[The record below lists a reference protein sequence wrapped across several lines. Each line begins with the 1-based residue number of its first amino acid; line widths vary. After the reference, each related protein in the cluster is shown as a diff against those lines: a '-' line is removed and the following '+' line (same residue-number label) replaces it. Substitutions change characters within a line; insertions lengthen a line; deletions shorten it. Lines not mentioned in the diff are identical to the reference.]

1 LEKSFFEIYN
11 SIVNNQLGK
20 RNMIEVENLTK
31 KYGSFSAVDDL
42 SFNVNKGEILGFLGP
57 NGAGKSTTMKM
68 LSCFITPTSGTAR
81 IGGFDIIKDSLAVR
95 ELVGYLPESAPSYKD
110 MTVLEFLT
118 FIAEIRG
125 YQKIENKKKVE
136 KVVETTFLDQVLYQT
151 IDTLS
156 KGYRQRVGF
165 AQALIH
171 DPPVLILDEPTD
183 GLDPNQKHEVRTL
196 IKKMAAEKAIILS
209 THILEEMEAV
219 CTRAIIINY
228 GKIVADGTPEA
239 LLSRSERYNAV
250 NLAFDQKPDDS
261 LLAELNQ
268 IANVKKVEDITNSAS
283 PENIRFRII
292 SENGQLILPEISQF
306 ISDKNIKINE
316 IYSEKGQMDK
326 VFRNLTLG
334 A

>member
-1 LEKSFFEIYN
+1 
-11 SIVNNQLGK
+11 
-20 RNMIEVENLTK
+20 MIEVENLTK

-42 SFNVNKGEILGFLGP
+42 SFKVNKGEILGFLGP

-68 LSCFITPTSGTAR
+68 LSCFITPTSGTAK
-81 IGGFDIIKDSLAVR
+81 IGGFDIIKDSLPVR
-95 ELVGYLPESAPSYKD
+95 ELIGYLPESAPSYKD
-110 MTVLEFLT
+110 MTVLEFLS

-125 YQKIENKKKVE
+125 YEKKQNREKVDR
-136 KVVETTFLDQVLYQT
+136 VVETTFLHQVLYQT
-151 IDTLS
+151 INTLS

-196 IKKMAAEKAIILS
+196 IKRMAAEKAIILS

-219 CTRAIIINY
+219 CTRALIINN
-228 GKIVADGTPEA
+228 GKIVADGTPDE

-250 NLAFDQKPDDS
+250 NLTFDQKPDATV
-261 LLAELNQ
+261 LTELGKIADVKQ
-268 IANVKKVEDITNSAS
+268 IEDIINSEI
-283 PENIRFRII
+283 PEKFQYRIV
-292 SENGQLILPEISQF
+292 SENGQLILPVISKF
-306 ISDKNIKINE
+306 INDKKIMVSE

-326 VFRNLTLG
+326 VFRNLTIG
-334 A
+334 E

>member
-1 LEKSFFEIYN
+1 
-11 SIVNNQLGK
+11 
-20 RNMIEVENLTK
+20 MIEVENLTK
-31 KYGSFSAVDDL
+31 KYGSFSVVDDL

-81 IGGFDIIKDSLAVR
+81 IGGFDVIKDSLAVR

-125 YQKIENKKKVE
+125 YQKTENKEKVE

-219 CTRAIIINY
+219 CTRALIINH

-261 LLAELNQ
+261 LLSELNQ
-268 IANVKKVEDITNSAS
+268 IANVKKVEDVTNSAS

-306 ISDKNIKINE
+306 ISDKKIKVNE

>member
-1 LEKSFFEIYN
+1 
-11 SIVNNQLGK
+11 
-20 RNMIEVENLTK
+20 MIEVDNLTK

-42 SFNVNKGEILGFLGP
+42 SFKVNKGEILGFLGP

-125 YQKIENKKKVE
+125 FHKTENKERVE

-151 IDTLS
+151 INTLS

-219 CTRAIIINY
+219 CTRAIIINK
-228 GKIVADGTPEA
+228 GKIVADGTPNE
-239 LLSRSERYNAV
+239 LLSRSDRYNAV
-250 NLAFDQKPDDS
+250 NLTFTQKPDES
-261 LLAELNQ
+261 LMTELNQ
-268 IANVKKVEDITNSAS
+268 VANVKKVEDITNSAS
-283 PENIRFRII
+283 SENVRYRILP
-292 SENGQLILPEISQF
+292 ENGQLILPVISQF
-306 ISDKNIKINE
+306 MSDKNIKVEE